1 MRFLPS
7 NRRSVTRCLTDC
19 CLRNE
24 PATVISPDSGIV
36 CKGEFHQLD
45 RDSVTVRLR
54 KNAFPMLSESLCCV
68 SFTYQ
73 QRPRAFFAT
82 ILGLVDKTQPDI
94 VLAIPSEIAAAE
106 RRHATRIQVLPE
118 SGLKAHVTLQNGK
131 KIKCTAVNISTVGVL
146 VDFKPEQ
153 MPTLPKDAYVYVTLK
168 TKGTCVDLP
177 ARSVRRYE
185 RGYGLS
191 FTADWQGDVDLHDE
205 LVGIVKDVEN
215 VWLRSHAHSGDS
227 RQPSFLALDEV
238 FTSP

>member
-1 MRFLPS
+1 MRLLPS

-24 PATVISPDSGIV
+24 AATVISPDSGIV

-45 RDSVTVRLR
+45 RDSVTIRLR

-68 SFTYQ
+68 SFNYQ

-82 ILGLVDKTQPDI
+82 ILGVVDKTRPDI
-94 VLAIPSEIAAAE
+94 VLVLPSEIAAAE
-106 RRHATRIQVLPE
+106 RRHATRVQVLPE

-146 VDFKPEQ
+146 VDFKPEL
-153 MPTLPKDAYVYVTLK
+153 MPTLPKDTYLYVTLR
-168 TKGTCVDLP
+168 TKGSSVDLP
-177 ARSVRRYE
+177 ARSVRRHE

-191 FTADWQGDVDLHDE
+191 FATDWQGDVDLRDE

-215 VWLRSHAHSGDS
+215 VWVKSHSDATEN
-227 RQPSFLALDEV
+227 RQSYLALDDV